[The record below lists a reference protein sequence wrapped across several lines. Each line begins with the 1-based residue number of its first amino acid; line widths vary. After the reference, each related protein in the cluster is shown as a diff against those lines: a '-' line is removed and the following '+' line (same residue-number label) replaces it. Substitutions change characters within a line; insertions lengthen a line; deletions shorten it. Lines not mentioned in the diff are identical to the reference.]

1 MKTIF
6 ITGASS
12 GIGKACA
19 RLFQQRGWQVAAAV
33 RSPEGAADLAAL
45 ERVRVYR
52 LDVTDPATIEAAL
65 SLAIKE
71 FGGIDALVNNA
82 GYATIGPFEAA
93 GEAQVRKQFETNV
106 FGLMNVTRAILPH
119 FRSRRAGVI
128 VNVSS
133 IGGQVTFPL
142 YSLYHASKW
151 AVEGFSE
158 SLQYEL
164 RPLGIKIR
172 VIEPGAIKTDFYP
185 RSMESA
191 EKAGMTD
198 YDAWARPVLAAMD
211 RSVAGAPGPRVVA
224 GRVWKAVAGRGW
236 KLRWLVGREGA
247 LVILKR
253 VIPNA
258 WFLGLVRANLG
269 A

>member
-1 MKTIF
+1 MNTIF

-12 GIGKACA
+12 GIGKSCA
-19 RLFQQRGWQVAAAV
+19 RLFQERGWQVAAAV
-33 RSPEGAADLAAL
+33 RNPEGVADLAAL
-45 ERVRVYR
+45 ERIRVYR
-52 LDVTDPATIEAAL
+52 LDVTDPPTIETAL
-65 SLAIKE
+65 GLAIKD
-71 FGGIDALVNNA
+71 FGGIDVLVNNA

-93 GEAQVRKQFETNV
+93 GENQVRKQFGTNV

-128 VNVSS
+128 VNISS

-151 AVEGFSE
+151 AVDGFSE

-164 RPLGIKIR
+164 RPFGIKVR
-172 VIEPGAIKTDFYP
+172 VIEPGTIKTDFYT

-198 YDAWARPVLAAMD
+198 YDAWAKRVLAAMEK
-211 RSVAGAPGPRVVA
+211 SVEGAPGPQVVA
-224 GRVWKAVAGRGW
+224 ERIWQAATRRGW

-253 VIPNA
+253 LVPNA